1 MLQVTEDKCKIV
13 DQLYI
18 TTALL
23 QHKVTAVIVAGMGG
37 SWGTTV
43 VIATAAMGTIRKGEQ
58 VPIYTIWS

>member
-1 MLQVTEDKCKIV
+1 MLQVAEDKCKIV

-23 QHKVTAVIVAGMGG
+23 QHKVTAVIVARMGG

-43 VIATAAMGTIRKGEQ
+43 VTTAVMGTIRKGEQ

>member
-43 VIATAAMGTIRKGEQ
+43 VATAAMGTIRKGEQ
-58 VPIYTIWS
+58 VSIYTIWS

>member
-43 VIATAAMGTIRKGEQ
+43 VTTTAMGTIRKGEQ
-58 VPIYTIWS
+58 VSIYTIWS